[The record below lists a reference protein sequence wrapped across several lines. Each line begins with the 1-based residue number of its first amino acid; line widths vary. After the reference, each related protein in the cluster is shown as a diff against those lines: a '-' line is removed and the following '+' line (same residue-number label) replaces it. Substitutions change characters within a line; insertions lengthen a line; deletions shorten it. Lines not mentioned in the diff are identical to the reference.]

1 MALAQKNPL
10 AFLTKNKH
18 DNLISKIHIKL
29 YHAQNAKAVVA

>member
-10 AFLTKNKH
+10 TLTKNKH
-18 DNLISKIHIKL
+18 DNLVSKIHIKL